1 MNYSIGEFSKLI
13 NISIYTLIYY
23 EKNNLIS
30 PKRDERNGRRIY
42 NEKDISWINFIKRLK
57 DTKMSIKDIQRYS
70 YLRNI
75 GQSTLNQRLELLENH
90 KENLEMEIKSLNDN
104 LEKLKHKIQYYK
116 NELNKFEQ
124 GNR

>member
-13 NISIYTLIYY
+13 NISIYTLRYY

>member
-13 NISIYTLIYY
+13 NISIYTLRYY

-57 DTKMSIKDIQRYS
+57 DTRMPIKDIQKYS
-70 YLRNI
+70 YLREI
-75 GQSTLNQRLELLENH
+75 GQSTLSQRLELLENH
-90 KENLEMEIKSLNDN
+90 KENLETEIKSLNDN
-104 LEKLKHKIQYYK
+104 LEKLEHKIQYYK
-116 NELNKFEQ
+116 NEINKFKQ
-124 GNR
+124 GD